1 MVKICTFYGLAK
13 SAFMVYHPSINRC
26 KKGRRVRDRRGKTV
40 EIALKNDKVG
50 REKLDDCIMKDSRI
64 MGE

>member
-1 MVKICTFYGLAK
+1 MAKICTFYGLAK

-26 KKGRRVRDRRGKTV
+26 KKGRRVRDRGGKTV
-40 EIALKNDKVG
+40 EIALKNDKIG